1 MTKNI
6 LSKVG
11 AITAAMLFY
20 SIELQA
26 LETCFSFIPYASNSS
41 FVQLPENKKFCFH
54 FSNEK
59 THMSTNDLG
68 GRVIKRGFLPNEI
81 IAFGESQL
89 LGLDLSDLKTKVR
102 HDLSVLFPSS
112 SITIYAAPNNGP
124 LQALQQIKKVHS
136 FKSLANKNIVV
147 GFNFGTDIFRIQ
159 DHWNPENFV
168 PLNMT
173 QLSRSFS
180 IPGYHDIILF
190 VARLRGVKFGGTESN
205 SKLIRRLY
213 FQMGEDRRRQNIDN
227 WLLKLSNSEI
237 KQGKKRYFILY
248 PPYWYVGAGE
258 KEKNDIEN
266 DYFEL
271 ACKTHNSRI
280 FEEIWVTR
288 MPKETVK
295 FALDNRHYLS
305 GEMTFE
311 KYNC

>member
-1 MTKNI
+1 M
-6 LSKVG
+6 
-11 AITAAMLFY
+11 AAMTAAMLFY
-20 SIELQA
+20 STEIQA
-26 LETCFSFIPYASNSS
+26 LETCFSFIPYANNSS
-41 FVQLPENKKFCFH
+41 FVQLPENKKFCYY

-59 THMSTNDLG
+59 TQMSTDELG
-68 GRVIKRGFLPNEI
+68 GRIIKRAGAPNEI

-89 LGLDLSDLKTKVR
+89 LGLDLSDLKPTDN
-102 HDLSVLFPSS
+102 HDLSVLFPTS

-124 LQALQQIKKVHS
+124 LQALRQIKKVHGI
-136 FKSLANKNIVV
+136 KPLTNQDIVV

-173 QLSRSFS
+173 QLNRSFI

-190 VARLRGVKFGGTESN
+190 AARLRGVKFGGTKSN

-213 FQMGEDRRRQNIDN
+213 FQMGADRRRENIKN
-227 WLLKLSNSEI
+227 WLSKLSNSEAML
-237 KQGKKRYFILY
+237 GKKRYFVLY

-258 KEKNDIEN
+258 KEKNKIER
-266 DYFEL
+266 DYFAL
-271 ACKTHNSRI
+271 ACKAHNSGI
-280 FEEIWVTR
+280 FQEILVAR

-295 FALDNRHYLS
+295 FALDNRHFLT
-305 GEMTFE
+305 GEMKFE

>member
-11 AITAAMLFY
+11 EMTAAMLFY
-20 SIELQA
+20 STELQA
-26 LETCFSFIPYASNSS
+26 LETCFSFIPYANNSS

-68 GRVIKRGFLPNEI
+68 GRIIKREFFAERDNCLWRKPVAGARPIRPENRRLNTIYPFYFRLH
-81 IAFGESQL
+81 Q
-89 LGLDLSDLKTKVR
+89 
-102 HDLSVLFPSS
+102 
-112 SITIYAAPNNGP
+112 ITIYAAPNNGP

-136 FKSLANKNIVV
+136 LKSLANKDIVV

-173 QLSRSFS
+173 QLNRSFS

-205 SKLIRRLY
+205 SSVIRRLY
-213 FQMGEDRRRQNIDN
+213 FQMG
-227 WLLKLSNSEI
+227 
-237 KQGKKRYFILY
+237 KRSSD
-248 PPYWYVGAGE
+248 V
-258 KEKNDIEN
+258 
-266 DYFEL
+266 
-271 ACKTHNSRI
+271 RI
-280 FEEIWVTR
+280 STI
-288 MPKETVK
+288 
-295 FALDNRHYLS
+295 
-305 GEMTFE
+305 G
-311 KYNC
+311 C

>member
-1 MTKNI
+1 
-6 LSKVG
+6 
-11 AITAAMLFY
+11 
-20 SIELQA
+20 
-26 LETCFSFIPYASNSS
+26 
-41 FVQLPENKKFCFH
+41 
-54 FSNEK
+54 
-59 THMSTNDLG
+59 MSTNNLG
-68 GRVIKRGFLPNEI
+68 GRIIKRDLLPNEI

-89 LGLDLSDLKTKVR
+89 LGLDQSDSRTEPQ

-124 LQALQQIKKVHS
+124 LQALQQIKEVHS

-173 QLSRSFS
+173 QLGRSFR

-190 VARLRGVKFGGTESN
+190 VARLRGVKFGGTKSN
-205 SKLIRRLY
+205 SRLIRRLY
-213 FQMGEDRRRQNIDN
+213 FEMGRQHRLENIDN

-237 KQGKKRYFILY
+237 KLGKKRYFVLY
-248 PPYWYVGAGE
+248 PPYWYVGAGK
-258 KEKNDIEN
+258 KEKNDIKR

-280 FEEIWVTR
+280 FEGIFVAR
-288 MPKETVK
+288 MPEETVK
-295 FALDNRHYLS
+295 FALDKRHFLS
-305 GEMTFE
+305 GEMSFE
-311 KYNC
+311 KYSC